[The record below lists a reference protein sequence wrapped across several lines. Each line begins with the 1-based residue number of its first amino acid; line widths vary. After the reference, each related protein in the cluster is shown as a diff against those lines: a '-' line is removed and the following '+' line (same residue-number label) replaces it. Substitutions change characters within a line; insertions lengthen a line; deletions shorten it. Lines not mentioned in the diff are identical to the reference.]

1 MYALLLTQDPDEK
14 AVLSVTLQRV
24 GLAVTTA
31 NDLDRA
37 LRAWADRPV
46 DLIFLAFREHDPLD
60 AVRRIRARTSVPLV
74 AIVTQP
80 NEDLHYQL
88 LEAGA
93 DQVVSRPFSA
103 RLLIAQARAL
113 LRRARGTPV
122 FSLPTLTQG
131 DIVLDPATRIAHV
144 AGQSSKRLTHL
155 EFRLLYTLMM
165 HRNQVLPTETIV
177 EQVWGY
183 SERGDKELVRGLVR
197 RLRAK
202 VEPDRH
208 DPRYILT
215 VPGVGYSFQPTEK
228 L

>member
-1 MYALLLTQDPDEK
+1 MYALLLAQDPDEK
-14 AVLSVTLQRV
+14 AVLSVILQRV

-31 NDLDRA
+31 NDLERA
-37 LRAWADRPV
+37 LRAWPDRPA
-46 DLIFLAFREHDPLD
+46 DLILLALQEYDPLD
-60 AVRRIRARTSVPLV
+60 AARRIRARTSVPLI
-74 AIVTQP
+74 AIATQP

-88 LEAGA
+88 LEAGV

-103 RLLIAQARAL
+103 RLLIAQGRAL

-131 DIVLDPATRIAHV
+131 DISLDPATRIAHI

-165 HRNQVLPTETIV
+165 HRDQVLPTETIV

-183 SERGDKELVRGLVR
+183 SDSGDKDLVRGLVR

-202 VEPDRH
+202 VEPAPH
-208 DPRYILT
+208 NPRYILT
-215 VPGVGYSFQPTEK
+215 VPGVGYSFQPTED